1 MTLLWLITRLLI
13 FLSSVHMCTSFI
25 QQRTSFL
32 LKKYGQSVTNPRIL
46 LAASNQD
53 ENIFSSLKTLWDE
66 IIEVSTYGPS
76 ERKMLKA
83 QRERQKQFEE
93 GQKAEKIDGN
103 NRSIDFDNDDEWL
116 EAFSKAKEKK
126 EQEENDDF
134 EERPGF
140 DGYALR
146 DMLCAKWGAPLDV
159 DFQKIGGKVYCTVLP
174 LLGFGS
180 PLRSRHETELDY
192 LMHLQG
198 VIEILNKYDNLEYF
212 VSYIESTEKTPKRG
226 TDSVPVRLMLTE
238 EQISQIL

>member
-1 MTLLWLITRLLI
+1 MTLLLLITRLLI
-13 FLSSVHMCTSFI
+13 FLSFVQMCTSFI
-25 QQRTSFL
+25 QARTTFL
-32 LKKYGQSVTNPRIL
+32 AKKHGQALTNPRTL
-46 LAASNQD
+46 LAANNQD
-53 ENIFSSLKTLWDE
+53 GNIFSSLKTLWGE

-76 ERKMLKA
+76 ERKMLNA
-83 QRERQKQFEE
+83 QRERQKQLEE
-93 GQKAEKIDGN
+93 GQKTEKSDGN
-103 NRSIDFDNDDEWL
+103 NRSIDFDNDGEWL

-146 DMLCAKWGAPLDV
+146 DLLETKWGAPLDV
-159 DFQKIGGKVYCTVLP
+159 DFQKIGDKVYCTVLP
-174 LLGFGS
+174 LLGYGS

-226 TDSVPVRLMLTE
+226 TDSVPVRLMLTQ

>member
-1 MTLLWLITRLLI
+1 MTLLWLISRLLI
-13 FLSSVHMCTSFI
+13 FLSFVKKCTSFI
-25 QQRTSFL
+25 QPRTSFL
-32 LKKYGQSVTNPRIL
+32 VELHGQTFTNPRTI
-46 LAASNQD
+46 LAANNQD

-83 QRERQKQFEE
+83 QRERKKQLEE
-93 GQKAEKIDGN
+93 GQKTEKSDGN

-116 EAFSKAKEKK
+116 SAFSKAKETK
-126 EQEENDDF
+126 EQEENDDL

-146 DMLCAKWGAPLDV
+146 DLLKTKWGAPLDV
-159 DFQKIGGKVYCTVLP
+159 DFQKIGDKVYCTVLP
-174 LLGFGS
+174 LLGYGS

-226 TDSVPVRLMLTE
+226 TDSVPVRLMLTQ